1 MNNTGELQDRAYD
14 GGLGL
19 ARLPAGA
26 QRISHSEA
34 VGLLA
39 GTDYGRIVFTLN
51 ALPAIRPVNH
61 LVDRGRVIVRTRLSS
76 ALNQALSASDSLVV
90 AYEADSMDRS
100 TRTGWSVVVTGR
112 AYSLT
117 DPAEIAHYEQRL
129 QPWVNHAD
137 TVVAVE
143 PDIVTGFRI
152 STAPQ

>member
-1 MNNTGELQDRAYD
+1 MDNTCGLQNRAYD

-19 ARLPAGA
+19 ARLPIGA
-26 QRISHSEA
+26 QRISHAEA
-34 VGLLA
+34 LRLLS

-61 LVDRGRVIVRTRLSS
+61 LVDGGRVIIRTRLSS
-76 ALNQALSASDSLVV
+76 ALTEALSASNSLIV

-112 AYSLT
+112 AYSLS
-117 DPAEIAHYEQRL
+117 DPSEIAQYEQRL
-129 QPWVNHAD
+129 EPWVNHAD
-137 TVVAVE
+137 TVVAIE

-152 STAPQ
+152 GRTRQ

>member
-1 MNNTGELQDRAYD
+1 MNNIDGLRNGAYD

-26 QRISHSEA
+26 QRINHSEA

-61 LVDRGRVIVRTRLSS
+61 LVDRGRVIIRTRLSS
-76 ALNQALSASDSLVV
+76 ALTHALSAGDSLVV

-117 DPAEIAHYEQRL
+117 DPAEIADYERRL

-152 STAPQ
+152 STAA

>member
-1 MNNTGELQDRAYD
+1 MNNTGDLEARAYD

-19 ARLPAGA
+19 SRLPAGA

-61 LVDRGRVIVRTRLSS
+61 LVDRGRVIIRTRLSS
-76 ALNQALSASDSLVV
+76 ALTQALSASDSLVV

-117 DPAEIAHYEQRL
+117 DPAEIVDYERRL

-152 STAPQ
+152 SAAPQ